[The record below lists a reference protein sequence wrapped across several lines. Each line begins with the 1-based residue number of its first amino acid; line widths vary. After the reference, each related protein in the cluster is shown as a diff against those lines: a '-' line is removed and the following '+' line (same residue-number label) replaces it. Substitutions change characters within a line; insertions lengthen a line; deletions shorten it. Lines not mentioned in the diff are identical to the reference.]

1 MDASPLAPPA
11 DSTASAPVPAAIA
24 DYVIVR
30 QLGEGNH
37 GRYYLAR
44 PPARLELAEE
54 FVALKVFGDRV
65 GELAYERGVRELRA
79 FAAVRSPYLV
89 TVYDAVLE
97 DTFAYAMRYFPLGS
111 LAAPARPLGR
121 GQVHRALEHAAR
133 AAHALHEAGM
143 AHSDIKPANVLL
155 VEDDGRPRRR
165 YRRAALRPGSGPVHG
180 AGHHADEHGPGQLGR
195 IPRPGRHRRGAA
207 VAAHR
212 DLGAGRH
219 RAPGARGHR
228 PLRRAARRPAA
239 AGDPEGAGRAAAGRP
254 GAAAGRGR
262 ARAPV
267 PGARRP
273 QAADR
278 AKPWPTAWPRSVP
291 DGPPVRR
298 CPPGSGSSP
307 CRRRGS

>member
-1 MDASPLAPPA
+1 
-11 DSTASAPVPAAIA
+11 V
-24 DYVIVR
+24 VVR

-97 DTFAYAMRYFPLGS
+97 DTFAYAMQYFPLGS
-111 LAAPARPLGR
+111 LSAPARPLAR
-121 GQVHRALEHAAR
+121 AEVHRALENAAR

-155 VEDDGRPRRR
+155 TEGSAAAQPDRRQ
-165 YRRAALRPGSGPVHG
+165 ALRPRPRPLPR
-180 AGHHADEHGPGQLGR
+180 ARRHAHEHGSRQLGR
-195 IPRPGRHRRGAA
+195 VRRPGRHRRGAA

-212 DLGAGRH
+212 DLGARRH
-219 RAPGARGHR
+219 RAPRVGGHR
-228 PLRRAARRPAA
+228 PLRRAARRPTA
-239 AGDPEGAGRAAAGRP
+239 AGHPEGARRPAADRP
-254 GAAAGRGR
+254 GAATRRGR
-262 ARAPV
+262 ARAALP
-267 PGARRP
+267 RP
-273 QAADR
+273 DDGRLPTAEAVADR
-278 AKPWPTAWPRSVP
+278 LAALRP
-291 DGPPVRR
+291 
-298 CPPGSGSSP
+298 
-307 CRRRGS
+307 

>member
-1 MDASPLAPPA
+1 MDSSPLAPAA
-11 DSTASAPVPAAIA
+11 DSTASVPVPAAIA

-111 LAAPARPLGR
+111 LAAPARPLDR

-155 VEDDGRPRRR
+155 VEDDENDAADGGIGGRLSDLGLARFMAPGTTLTSMGRASSVEYLDPDVIGGARPSRRTEIWALGATVHR
-165 YRRAALRPGSGPVHG
+165 ALAGTGLYGELPDAQPLLAIRKVLGAPPHVDPALRPAEAELVRLCLAPDDRRLPTAEAVADRLAALRP
-180 AGHHADEHGPGQLGR
+180 
-195 IPRPGRHRRGAA
+195 
-207 VAAHR
+207 
-212 DLGAGRH
+212 
-219 RAPGARGHR
+219 
-228 PLRRAARRPAA
+228 
-239 AGDPEGAGRAAAGRP
+239 
-254 GAAAGRGR
+254 
-262 ARAPV
+262 
-267 PGARRP
+267 
-273 QAADR
+273 
-278 AKPWPTAWPRSVP
+278 
-291 DGPPVRR
+291 
-298 CPPGSGSSP
+298 
-307 CRRRGS
+307 